1 METTL
6 SAIELNGTVISENQ
20 IQIDEPLPV
29 DVSKR
34 VRLIL
39 LYSSDDEID
48 EKEWLQAA
56 SKNSAFDLLNDPDE
70 DIYTL
75 EDGKPLEDEK

>member
-6 SAIELNGTVISENQ
+6 SAIELNGTIISDNK
-20 IQIDEPLPV
+20 IQIDEPLPI
-29 DVSKR
+29 DVSRR
-34 VRLIL
+34 VRVIV
-39 LYSSDDEID
+39 LYSNDDEID

-56 SKNSAFDLLNDPDE
+56 SKNSAFDFLNDSDE

-75 EDGKPLEDEK
+75 EDGKPIEDEI